1 MTETMSQRSTLELP
15 VDLRLSIQGLYMER
29 IHTAFPDATI
39 EEMAEVMTDMYDDTD
54 DNYDQWQACA
64 DLEPDDH
71 RYFQRELN
79 WAEWCKHI
87 FTGIP
92 ITFSSIKDKQTF
104 ATHILEKCGHC
115 LCDSNDNSGCE
126 HCCDEDAA

>member
-1 MTETMSQRSTLELP
+1 MTETMSQRLTLDLP
-15 VDLRLSIQGLYMER
+15 TDLRLSIQKLYMER
-29 IHTAFPDATI
+29 VHAAFPDATI
-39 EEMAEVMTDMYDDTD
+39 KEMAEVMTDHYDNTA

-64 DLEPDDH
+64 DLEPDHH
-71 RYFQRELN
+71 RSFQRELN

-92 ITFSSIKDKQTF
+92 ITFLSLKDEQDFGTD
-104 ATHILEKCGHC
+104 ILEKCGHC

-126 HCCDEDAA
+126 HCCDEDEA

>member
-15 VDLRLSIQGLYMER
+15 MDLRLSIQGLYMER

-39 EEMAEVMTDMYDDTD
+39 EEMAEVMTDIYDDTD
-54 DNYDQWQACA
+54 DKYDQLQACA

-79 WAEWCKHI
+79 WAEWCKYI

-92 ITFSSIKDKQTF
+92 ITFLSIKAKQAF
-104 ATHILEKCGHC
+104 ATDILEKCGHC

-126 HCCDEDAA
+126 YCCDDNEA

>member
-39 EEMAEVMTDMYDDTD
+39 EEMAEVMTDMYDDTG

-71 RYFQRELN
+71 RYFQRDLN

-126 HCCDEDAA
+126 HCCDEDEA